1 MKERE
6 FNEGLRKQ
14 KDGEWY
20 LTMLKKGTATDKISS
35 LAMLV
40 QQDPHSTLPYL
51 MQLLGL
57 AKKPNRKMAEQ
68 AVVAFKDLFVQGH
81 LIGEEHQNQKLHV
94 FTRNPVIIHK
104 RAACSDVEL
113 LQAYYEHCIREIIR
127 DFVTSV
133 LQ

>member
-81 LIGEEHQNQKLHV
+81 LIGEEHQNLKLHV
-94 FTRNPVIIHK
+94 FT
-104 RAACSDVEL
+104 
-113 LQAYYEHCIREIIR
+113 
-127 DFVTSV
+127 
-133 LQ
+133 